1 MFSDTVVGQFFA
13 EVAERE
19 ITRARR
25 HTHPLT
31 LVFLDID
38 KFKEVNDTYGHQAG
52 DDLLKK
58 IAGAITDSC
67 RKSDLAARW
76 GRDEFIILL
85 PETSLV
91 GAQILV
97 GRLIGTLSGVSL
109 SCGVASWDDEISSL
123 EEFIAQAD
131 KKMYAA
137 KRAR

>member
-58 IAGAITDSC
+58 IAGAITESC

-76 GRDEFIILL
+76 GRDEFII
-85 PETSLV
+85 
-91 GAQILV
+91 
-97 GRLIGTLSGVSL
+97 SL
-109 SCGVASWDDEISSL
+109 SRADVYCFQYYPSREMGPSYVGKGDTYRFVCAGLGPVNHLGWDYPSPHS
-123 EEFIAQAD
+123 
-131 KKMYAA
+131 
-137 KRAR
+137 AR